1 MSQLS
6 GEISTSIHSHKEN
19 TPCRAA
25 KLSRMLCCS
34 FCRTLSCF
42 SPPHLIFLL
51 SYFHLSGSHSESLA
65 FPTRVTHPLLTF
77 FFFFFLGLLVW
88 KGCSWIGTTSHDAAG
103 QKWSHWTRKSI
114 LQLGNTATE
123 RAADKAA
130 EHWLTGICTWSADQL
145 HINLWKN
152 FTKPLIIWS
161 AKTSWEVIHFPNF
174 SHAFRHEY
182 CPCGLVRLWKCE
194 TEEMTT

>member
-19 TPCRAA
+19 APCRAA

-42 SPPHLIFLL
+42 SPPTPHFSAFLFSPQWL
-51 SYFHLSGSHSESLA
+51 TF
-65 FPTRVTHPLLTF
+65 RVTGFPHSSYPSFTD
-77 FFFFFLGLLVW
+77 FFFFLGLLVW